1 MCFQTAAHI
10 TCTHVGAILRRS
22 FLRLL
27 VVVSVISGATVVAAE
42 NVSQRSG
49 SGHGVVTGR
58 VLNAQSGD
66 YLENARITIDGTE
79 AQALTDNLGRYTLT
93 GVPAGSATLRAFH
106 TGLQVQSSQVTVRE
120 KETVQLNFELKGLG
134 SGSAGERDV
143 VTLSKLVVSESRE
156 MDGAAIAINEKRFA
170 ANIKNV
176 VAANEFGPLPDG
188 NLGEILKFIPGVDII
203 YSGGAAVQA
212 QLGGVGGTNTPI
224 TVNGFA
230 QAGATRGT
238 ERVTDFT
245 TMSSHNI
252 SRVEVLHTPTPES
265 SGNALAGSI
274 NVVSKGAFERAKPAF
289 DWSTYFSM
297 RDNTRDFDKTPGPG
311 REMTRKVDPGYNFSL
326 IYPVNQRFGFTLS
339 GARSTDSISSDNIR
353 LWWAG
358 TTDVTN
364 GGTLP
369 DTTFDKPYLIRAQIN
384 DFPRQTIRT
393 SLGATFDFKLS
404 ERDRISLS
412 MQSALHRGI
421 FRSHR
426 LDFLVNR
433 VAPGNF
439 SPFHT
444 HGFTGAGEVRI
455 ENGTQRDN
463 ATFTHSPTLTYSHD
477 GPVWKANAGIGY
489 SRSRHHERDIDKG
502 FFMTA
507 LYRRTGV
514 TIDFDDNFYL
524 RPGRITVRDGATGAM
539 IDPNNLNNYSINE
552 ARGRIN
558 DTYDMMRSAYG
569 NLARTMDWKLSI
581 KLKAGFEITQQD
593 RDLRDMTTIYR
604 FVGADGRQSTAPAG
618 NDDGAAVVLDELFSQ
633 RVAPYGFGR
642 VQWPSNDK
650 LWDLYRSSPGN
661 FTSDEN
667 AAYQSQITGSKRA
680 EETISATYLRADFS
694 LLKRLHFVGGLRV
707 EQTNI
712 DAEGPLTDATRNF
725 RRDASG
731 NVIVGANGS
740 PTLITTVPLEISKLT
755 RIDRGSVA
763 KKEYLRY
770 FPNVNLSYNIRDN
783 LIARAAYYHSVGRPN
798 FNQYAGG
805 ITLPDVESQ
814 ASASNRIT
822 VNNVGIKAWA
832 ARSTYLSLEYYLE
845 PVGLLSVSGFRRE
858 LENFF
863 GSTVFTPSNEF
874 LQLYGLD
881 PVVYGDYQ
889 VSTQYNLPT
898 PLRMEGMDF
907 SYKQNLTWLP
917 HWARGVQVFANMTSM
932 RAIGAEDARLNF
944 RDFIPR
950 VYSGGFRL
958 TRNKWEFRLNGN
970 YRGEARREKIA
981 AGRSRDNQTFAW
993 GSKRMYVDVSGS
1005 YKVMR
1010 NLSLF
1015 FSLRNVGN
1023 ATQDFQVYGP
1033 STPEVAR
1040 FNQREDFGS
1049 VWTFGMKGGF

>member
-1 MCFQTAAHI
+1 MLRCSILPLLIVAA
-10 TCTHVGAILRRS
+10 
-22 FLRLL
+22 
-27 VVVSVISGATVVAAE
+27 VVSSPTGVAAQ
-42 NVSQRSG
+42 STAQRSASGTG
-49 SGHGVVTGR
+49 SVTGL

-66 YLENARITIDGTE
+66 YLENARITIDGTD

-93 GVPAGSATLRAFH
+93 GVSAGSATLRAFH
-106 TGLQVQSSQVTVRE
+106 TGLQVATSQLTVRE
-120 KETVQLNFELKGLG
+120 KETVQLNFELKAIG
-134 SGSAGERDV
+134 SAPAGERDV

-188 NLGEILKFIPGVDII
+188 NLGEVLKFIPGVDII
-203 YSGGAAVQA
+203 HSGGAAVQA

-245 TMSSHNI
+245 TMSTHNI

-274 NVVSKGAFERAKPAF
+274 NVVSKGAFERAKPSF
-289 DWSTYFSM
+289 DWSTYLSM
-297 RDNTRDFDKTPGPG
+297 RDNTRDFEKTPGPG

-326 IYPVNQRFGFTLS
+326 IYPVNKRFGFTLS

-353 LWWAG
+353 LWWVG
-358 TTDVTN
+358 TTDVSN

-369 DTTFDKPYLIRAQIN
+369 DTTFDNPYLIRAQIN
-384 DFPRQTIRT
+384 DFPRQTTRT
-393 SLGATFDFKLS
+393 SLGATIDFKVT
-404 ERDRISLS
+404 ERDRFSLS
-412 MQSALHRGI
+412 MQSALHRGK
-421 FRSHR
+421 FFSHR
-426 LDFLVNR
+426 LDFMVNR

-439 SPFHT
+439 SPHFT
-444 HGFTGAGEVRI
+444 RGFAGAGEIRI

-463 ATFTHSPTLTYSHD
+463 ATFTHSPTLTYTHD
-477 GPVWKANAGIGY
+477 GPVWKANAGLGY

-507 LYRRTGV
+507 LYRRSGV
-514 TIDFDDNFYL
+514 TIDFEDNFYL
-524 RPGRITVRDGATGAM
+524 RPGRITVRDGSTGAV
-539 IDPNNLNNYSINE
+539 IDPNNLDNYAINE

-569 NLARTMDWKLSI
+569 NLSRTMDWGMPL
-581 KLKAGFEITQQD
+581 KLKAGFEVTQQD
-593 RDLRDMTTIYR
+593 RDLRDMTTIFR
-604 FVGADGRQSTAPAG
+604 FVGADGRQSTTPVG
-618 NDDGAAVVLDELFSQ
+618 NDDRAGVVLDELFSQ
-633 RVAPYGFGR
+633 RTAPYGFGR
-642 VQWPSNDK
+642 VQWPSNHK
-650 LWDLYRSSPGN
+650 LWDLYRTSPN
-661 FTSDEN
+661 YFTSDEN

-680 EETISATYLRADFS
+680 EETISALYFRSDFS
-694 LLKRLHFVGGLRV
+694 LLQNRLHFVGGLRV

-725 RRDASG
+725 RRDSAG
-731 NVIVGANGS
+731 NVILAANGS
-740 PTLITTVPLEISKLT
+740 PAMISTVPLEVSKLT
-755 RIDRGSVA
+755 RIDRGSKA
-763 KKEYLRY
+763 EKEYLRY
-770 FPNVNLSYNIRDN
+770 FPNVNLAYNIRDN

-805 ITLPDVESQ
+805 ITLPNTESPP
-814 ASASNRIT
+814 SPSNRVT
-822 VNNVGIKAWA
+822 VNNVGIKAWSA
-832 ARSTYLSLEYYLE
+832 QSTYLSLEYYLE
-845 PVGLLSVSGFRRE
+845 PVGLVSVSAFRRT

-863 GSTVFTPSNEF
+863 GSTVFTPSDDF
-874 LQLYGLD
+874 LKLYGLD
-881 PVVYGDYQ
+881 PVVFGDYD

-950 VYSGGFRL
+950 VYSGGFRVM
-958 TRNKWEFRLNGN
+958 RDKWEFRLNGN
-970 YRGEARREKIA
+970 YRGGARREKIA

-1005 YKVMR
+1005 YRVMK